1 MLGLTPAIGCLTG
14 DGNADSLGSMPRA
27 MRVEYPGAIYHV
39 MDRGDR
45 REDIS
50 NRSGV
55 PVGCKLARPKGLSPC
70 FIIWPVN
77 TTIADPRGLTNH
89 AHNWNSN
96 LRFDAFTFMSN

>member
-1 MLGLTPAIGCLTG
+1 
-14 DGNADSLGSMPRA
+14 

-96 LRFDAFTFMSN
+96 LRLDPFTFMSNLRTKGRENVGWGYTNQPGGGERG